1 MTDTKSCSTCD
12 AVVTPEAGA
21 WIDSTGFEDASHP
34 YPHEHDG
41 AGQ

>member
-1 MTDTKSCSTCD
+1 MSSCSTCD
-12 AVVTPEAGA
+12 ALVRPSATG
-21 WIDSTGFEDASHP
+21 WLDSQGFEDASHP